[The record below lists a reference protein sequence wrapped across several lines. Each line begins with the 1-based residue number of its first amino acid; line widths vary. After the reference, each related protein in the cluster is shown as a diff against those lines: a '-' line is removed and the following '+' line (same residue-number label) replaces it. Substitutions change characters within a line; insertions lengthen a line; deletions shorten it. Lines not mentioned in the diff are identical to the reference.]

1 MMKDAMQSNCKV
13 AEFPGATWYNRRMSN
28 ELLFGEW
35 VRRRRKALDL
45 TQEALAHKVGCSV
58 SAIRKIESDERRPSR
73 QVAELLAESL
83 LIAEHEYERFLKAAR
98 TSLFVDEDDLP
109 APVAVATPAAPS
121 TAVSAPPPV
130 AAALPARPA
139 LPSPSTPLIGRTAEL
154 RQIAVLLAEPACRLL
169 TLIGPGGVGKT
180 RLAVEAAHGYLA
192 TTTIP
197 AFFVGLASV
206 TAAEYVIL
214 NIASALGITLNGP
227 DAPAQQLLAALRD
240 RSLLLVLDNFEHLF
254 NAAKLPAEQ
263 NLFDWLVEL
272 LQQAPGIRLLVTSR
286 EQLNLPGEWVL
297 DLQGLP
303 TPGEELP
310 AAGTAHPSAV
320 TLFIQ
325 TAQRIH
331 IGFQPD
337 AAALAAITRI
347 CRLVD
352 GLPLALELAASWVR
366 TLHCTE
372 IADEIERNL
381 DFLTSTAR
389 NVPERHRS
397 ITAVFDHSWR
407 LLSAE
412 EQQILRRLAV
422 FRGGFTR
429 EAAQAVAGATL
440 LDLSALVS
448 KSLLRRNEQGR
459 YELHELVRQY
469 AYGQLVAA
477 DEAETIQDAHFA
489 CFVRF
494 ATEATPQLY
503 GADQLVWLEQLE
515 SELENMRSM
524 LAWSLAAP
532 LSTPKHHRPSEAMQ
546 ILIGLHRFWNGRGY
560 LAESCGWI
568 ERLLPHL
575 PPEGQQVRGQAL
587 NLLGWLLHQQ
597 GQGERACALQQESL
611 LIFRA
616 LGDQVGIAEVLD
628 TLGDIAWGMG
638 DFAAAQAHYEEG
650 LALQR
655 QLNVPNRIGLAL
667 YSLGRLQVDR
677 GDHVAAAPLLNEAL
691 LLLRTVDDRRGI
703 ALTLNALGRSAQRQH
718 HLAAADRFVR
728 ESLTSFAELG
738 NKIDIAD
745 CLEELAL
752 LAQQAGDLTRM
763 ALLCGAAQTLRS
775 ATGVALPLEEALLHK
790 AKAQIEQDPALK
802 AAWRRGQSFELS
814 DAVAYALAQ
823 PALP

>member
-1 MMKDAMQSNCKV
+1 MND
-13 AEFPGATWYNRRMSN
+13 

-35 VRRRRKALDL
+35 IRRRRKALDL
-45 TQEALAHKVGCSV
+45 TQGALAHQVGCSV

-73 QVAELLAESL
+73 QIAELLAESL

-98 TSLFVDEDDLP
+98 TSLFVDEADLP
-109 APVAVATPAAPS
+109 APVTVATPAAPS
-121 TAVSAPPPV
+121 AAVSAPPPV

-154 RQIAVLLAEPACRLL
+154 RQLAVLLGDPSCRLL

-180 RLAVEAAHGYLA
+180 RLAIEAAHGYSAA
-192 TTTIP
+192 TNTP
-197 AFFVGLASV
+197 VAFVGLASV
-206 TAAEYVIL
+206 TAAEYAIL
-214 NIASALGITLNGP
+214 NIASTLGVTLSGSCS
-227 DAPAQQLLAALRD
+227 PAQQLLTALHE
-240 RSLLLVLDNFEHLF
+240 RSLLLLLDNLEHLF
-254 NAAKLPAEQ
+254 GVAELPGGH

-272 LQQAPGIRLLVTSR
+272 LQQAPGIKLLITSR
-286 EQLNLPGEWVL
+286 EQLNLPGEWML

-303 TPGEELP
+303 SPVETVN
-310 AAGTAHPSAV
+310 AAGAELTSAM

-325 TAQRIH
+325 TAQRVNT
-331 IGFQPD
+331 GFQPGTTE
-337 AAALAAITRI
+337 LAAIARI

-352 GLPLALELAASWVR
+352 GLPLALELAAAWVR

-397 ITAVFDHSWR
+397 ITAVFDHSWW
-407 LLSAE
+407 LLSLE

-429 EAAQAVAGATL
+429 EAAQAVSQASL
-440 LDLSALVS
+440 LVLSALVS
-448 KSLLRRNEQGR
+448 KSLLRRSDRGR

-469 AYGQLVAA
+469 AYGQLVVA

-489 CFVRF
+489 YFVRF

-515 SELENMRSM
+515 SELENMRSV

-560 LAESCGWI
+560 LDEICRWI
-568 ERLLPHL
+568 ERLLPYL
-575 PPEGQQVRGQAL
+575 PADAQQVRAQAL

-611 LIFRA
+611 AIFR
-616 LGDQVGIAEVLD
+616 LLQDQAGIAEVLD

-638 DFAAAQAHYEEG
+638 DFVAAQAYYEEG

-677 GDHVAAAPLLNEAL
+677 GDHAAAAPLLNEAL
-691 LLLRTVDDRRGI
+691 MLLRTVGDRRGI

-738 NKIDIAD
+738 NKIDIAE
-745 CLEELAL
+745 CFEELAL
-752 LAQQAGDLTRM
+752 LAQSAGDLTRM
-763 ALLCGAAQTLRS
+763 AMLVGAAQTLRRVTG
-775 ATGVALPLEEALLHK
+775 ATLPLDEAVIRQVK
-790 AKAQIEQDPALK
+790 VQIEQDPAL
-802 AAWRRGQSFELS
+802 ASAWRIGQTLELN
-814 DAVAYALAQ
+814 DAIGYALAQ
-823 PALP
+823 PQLS